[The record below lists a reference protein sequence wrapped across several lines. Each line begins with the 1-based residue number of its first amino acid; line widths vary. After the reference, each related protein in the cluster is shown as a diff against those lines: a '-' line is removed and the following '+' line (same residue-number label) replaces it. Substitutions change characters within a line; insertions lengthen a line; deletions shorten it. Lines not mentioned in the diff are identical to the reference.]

1 MSQSSS
7 TAENVLDVLLLFD
20 ASRPELTAE
29 EISRLIGAPRS
40 TTYRYI
46 RTLRDK
52 GFLEATTHDTYRL
65 GPRLLQFARLAGRQ
79 EDVGRIALPIMDKLC
94 EKTRETVLLTR
105 LFDGHAV
112 CVERVE
118 APQAVRITFERGQI
132 QPLHA
137 DASSKILLAYIP
149 EGKVENYLSLPLRA
163 FTPNTV
169 TDPDELK
176 AQLRQIRRQG
186 YCLSEGEVDAGATIV
201 AVPIF
206 GRRGRLVAGLS
217 VAGPTFRM
225 DEATVDKTL
234 ASLRNA
240 AAAIEEELADADI

>member
-20 ASRPELTAE
+20 SSRPELTAE

-52 GFLEATTHDTYRL
+52 GFLEATTHDTYCL

-137 DASSKILLAYIP
+137 DASSKILLAYIS
-149 EGKVENYLSLPLRA
+149 EEKVENYLSMPLQA
-163 FTPNTV
+163 FTSNTV

-186 YCLSEGEVDAGATIV
+186 YCLSEGEVDAGATTV

-225 DEATVDKTL
+225 DEAAVDKVL
-234 ASLRNA
+234 DWLRDA
-240 AAAIEEELADADI
+240 AVAIEEELADADI